1 MGEEPNTMNVA
12 AAKHNVSRATAYN
25 IVHELM
31 EWEKTATPED
41 EGREIMAQLKPSGVT
56 AYVADMWLLTSD
68 KLTFAYAQGHDGI
81 GPHIFGGK
89 PTDGAPWDYLGT
101 LEVPA
106 LAEPLGTPEL
116 PAPRDPLCD

>member
-1 MGEEPNTMNVA
+1 MDQA
-12 AAKHNVSRATAYN
+12 AEKHGVSRAHAYR
-25 IVHELM
+25 IIHELM

-41 EGREIMAQLKPSGVT
+41 EGREIMAQLKPDGVT
-56 AYVADMWLLTSD
+56 AYDPGMWLLTSD
-68 KLTFAYAQGHDGI
+68 KLTFAYAMGHDGI

-101 LEVPA
+101 S
-106 LAEPLGTPEL
+106 EL